1 MNVTEALTYIH
12 SVCWKGSI
20 PGLSRT
26 KELLA
31 RMGNP
36 EKRLRFVHIAGTN
49 GKGSTAAMIASVL
62 QKAGYR
68 TGLYTSPYLFRFHE
82 RMKVNGEDIT
92 DGELAEITQWVKP
105 HAEAMEDHPTEFEL
119 VTAIAMEYFAR
130 QRCDIVVLEVGMGAN
145 GTPPM

>member
-36 EKRLRFVHIAGTN
+36 EN
-49 GKGSTAAMIASVL
+49 GCGLSTL
-62 QKAGYR
+62 PG
-68 TGLYTSPYLFRFHE
+68 
-82 RMKVNGEDIT
+82 
-92 DGELAEITQWVKP
+92 
-105 HAEAMEDHPTEFEL
+105 PT
-119 VTAIAMEYFAR
+119 AR
-130 QRCDIVVLEVGMGAN
+130 ARPL
-145 GTPPM
+145 P